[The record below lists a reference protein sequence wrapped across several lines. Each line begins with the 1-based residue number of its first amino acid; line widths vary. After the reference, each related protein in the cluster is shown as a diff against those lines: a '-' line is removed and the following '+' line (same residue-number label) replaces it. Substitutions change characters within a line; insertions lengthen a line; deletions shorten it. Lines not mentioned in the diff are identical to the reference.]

1 MGKIG
6 YNFSRERGDNVMGV
20 MNRFMSF
27 LGVQEEEEVVE
38 REKISEPDD
47 AEIGPPS
54 FDARKNQRSNNVVS
68 IHSQKNVKVI
78 LYEPRSYDEAQEI
91 ADHLRSHRAV
101 VVNLQ
106 RVRNDQAMRIIDFL
120 SGTIYALS
128 GSISKIGGNIFLC
141 TPDTVEIQ
149 GSITEILAEDS
160 DYNKMG

>member
-1 MGKIG
+1 
-6 YNFSRERGDNVMGV
+6 MGV
-20 MNRFMSF
+20 MNRFMNF
-27 LGVQEEEEVVE
+27 LGLQEEEEIVE
-38 REKISEPDD
+38 REKLQEQEE
-47 AEIGPPS
+47 AEFEAPS
-54 FDARKNQRSNNVVS
+54 FEARRNQKLNNVVS

-91 ADHLRSHRAV
+91 ADHLRSHRSV

-149 GSITEILAEDS
+149 GSITEILTEEHE
-160 DYNKMG
+160 YNRMR

>member
-1 MGKIG
+1 
-6 YNFSRERGDNVMGV
+6 MGV
-20 MNRFMSF
+20 VNRFMNF
-27 LGVQEEEEVVE
+27 LGLQEEEEIVE
-38 REKISEPDD
+38 REKFVSQEEQDLEVPNF
-47 AEIGPPS
+47 ES
-54 FDARKNQRSNNVVS
+54 RKNNRSNNVVS

-91 ADHLRSHRAV
+91 ADHLRSHRSV

-120 SGTIYALS
+120 SGTIYALN

-149 GSITEILAEDS
+149 GSITEILTEDI
-160 DYNKMG
+160 DYDKMR

>member
-1 MGKIG
+1 ME
-6 YNFSRERGDNVMGV
+6 RER
-20 MNRFMSF
+20 FAA
-27 LGVQEEEEVVE
+27 QEEQELEAPNFE
-38 REKISEPDD
+38 T
-47 AEIGPPS
+47 
-54 FDARKNQRSNNVVS
+54 RKNHRGNNVVS

-91 ADHLRSHRAV
+91 ADHLRSHRTV

-149 GSITEILAEDS
+149 GSITEILTEDL
-160 DYNKMG
+160 DYNRMR